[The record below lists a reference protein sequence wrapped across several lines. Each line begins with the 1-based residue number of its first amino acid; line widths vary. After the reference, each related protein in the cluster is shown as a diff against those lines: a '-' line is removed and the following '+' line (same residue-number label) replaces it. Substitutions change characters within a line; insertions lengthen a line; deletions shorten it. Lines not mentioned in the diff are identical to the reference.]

1 MSNELSPSL
10 FDFFSNPDFSRCFF
24 SGQDVSI
31 NDKISVFP
39 EWLLT
44 RYALHD
50 KFMGMLNWNRV
61 KYGELFIPCHPSA
74 KARLDVFER
83 EIQSAFESGFE
94 AVKDLDLDTVFRW
107 MARLQ
112 LGVLYHDI
120 HYTIELGRK
129 RNRPFSLSPLLRRK
143 YTDLHFMMQ
152 SIVSPVRW
160 ERRPYSMVVKKL
172 NYSKDIFNFRDET
185 KNQNFSLAMN
195 GFGLVACLQDQGAN
209 LVYHEELLR
218 KMNDATLHAIQFEEL
233 CARFIYSNYL
243 LRQHHGFTT
252 IYENGC
258 FIMRPVDEIP
268 ISEFAP
274 WEDKMFASVLED
286 YFKPW
291 GLEPKDIY
299 TFPDSPISFLIN
311 ENSNEFIVPE
321 EISLPG

>member
-1 MSNELSPSL
+1 
-10 FDFFSNPDFSRCFF
+10 
-24 SGQDVSI
+24 
-31 NDKISVFP
+31 
-39 EWLLT
+39 
-44 RYALHD
+44 
-50 KFMGMLNWNRV
+50 
-61 KYGELFIPCHPSA
+61 
-74 KARLDVFER
+74 
-83 EIQSAFESGFE
+83 
-94 AVKDLDLDTVFRW
+94 
-107 MARLQ
+107 
-112 LGVLYHDI
+112 
-120 HYTIELGRK
+120 
-129 RNRPFSLSPLLRRK
+129 
-143 YTDLHFMMQ
+143 
-152 SIVSPVRW
+152 
-160 ERRPYSMVVKKL
+160 
-172 NYSKDIFNFRDET
+172 
-185 KNQNFSLAMN
+185 
-195 GFGLVACLQDQGAN
+195 
-209 LVYHEELLR
+209 
-218 KMNDATLHAIQFEEL
+218 MNDATLHAIQFEEL